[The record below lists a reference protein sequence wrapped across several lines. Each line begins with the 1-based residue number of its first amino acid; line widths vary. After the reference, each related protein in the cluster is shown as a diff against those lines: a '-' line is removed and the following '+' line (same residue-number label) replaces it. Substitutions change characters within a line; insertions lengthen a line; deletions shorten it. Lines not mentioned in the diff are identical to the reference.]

1 MMVVVAIIMIVA
13 KTREVMRKE
22 KIKIEKKSLHSN
34 E

>member
-1 MMVVVAIIMIVA
+1 MMVVVAIIMIVVI
-13 KTREVMRKE
+13 TRGVMIKE